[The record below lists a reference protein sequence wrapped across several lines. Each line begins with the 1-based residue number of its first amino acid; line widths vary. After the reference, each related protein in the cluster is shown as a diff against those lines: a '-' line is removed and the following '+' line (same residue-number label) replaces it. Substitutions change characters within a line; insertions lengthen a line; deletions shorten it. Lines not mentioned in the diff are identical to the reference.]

1 MPPFS
6 RHCSVT
12 FGLDNAAASFGAR
25 ITMAYQ
31 TNTNGD
37 LSSSLRAANIM
48 AKPAAS
54 HVAAGPFGAALAKD
68 ENETTLSDALITG
81 MLVVY
86 PVVATVVAVIVGLA
100 LSGPVT

>member
-25 ITMAYQ
+25 IIMAYQ
-31 TNTNGD
+31 NNTNSGF
-37 LSSSLRAANIM
+37 SGSLRAAD
-48 AKPAAS
+48 AASKPAS
-54 HVAAGPFGAALAKD
+54 RLAAGPFDVSGASR
-68 ENETTLSDALITG
+68 ENETASLPDALITG

-86 PVVATVVAVIVGLA
+86 PVLATVVAVMVGLS
-100 LSGPVT
+100 LSHPVV

>member
-25 ITMAYQ
+25 IIMAYQ
-31 TNTNGD
+31 NNTNSGF
-37 LSSSLRAANIM
+37 SSSLRAADS
-48 AKPAAS
+48 ASKPS
-54 HVAAGPFGAALAKD
+54 SRLAAGPFDVSSASR
-68 ENETTLSDALITG
+68 ENETASLPDALITG

-86 PVVATVVAVIVGLA
+86 PVVATVVAAMVGLVLA
-100 LSGPVT
+100 GPVV